1 MERVEREKKIEESR
15 LEAIRIE
22 EERKIQ
28 YETYVAQRNAEMES
42 VRKEQEFRRL
52 EYEARIQ

>member
-15 LEAIRIE
+15 VEAIRIE

-28 YETYVAQRNAEMES
+28 YETYVA
-42 VRKEQEFRRL
+42 
-52 EYEARIQ
+52 